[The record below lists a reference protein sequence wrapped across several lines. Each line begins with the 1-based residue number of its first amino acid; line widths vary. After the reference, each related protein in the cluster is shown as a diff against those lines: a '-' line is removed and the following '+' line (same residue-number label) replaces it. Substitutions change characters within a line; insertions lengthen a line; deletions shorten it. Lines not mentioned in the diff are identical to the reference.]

1 VRGQLIAAAR
11 DLFLKYGYRA
21 VSSRQ
26 VAAAAGANPAMIHY
40 YFGNKHGLYK
50 AMLEQA
56 IGPGVARLNAMLEA
70 PPEEASVARML
81 DTYMHILE
89 ANPWIPGLLLREVLM
104 PDGAFRDQFIR
115 DFGSRFAPR
124 VAELVRHE
132 TLSGH
137 LRKDLDP
144 RLAVVSFLSLGLF
157 PFIAMPVWTRAL
169 DVRSRNSSSS
179 SSSRTRC
186 GSSVKEFVHDRPQDR
201 LDRRD
206 PRSAPPRRL
215 RARFGA
221 RDARDARARPARADR
236 TGAGGDQDHARARG
250 ARVAQGDTLVELDS
264 TAIDAQL
271 AQARARAS
279 EARARL
285 AELEHGP
292 RAEQIAAARA
302 QLAEDEAR
310 VVVETKEYD
319 RQLDLVKRKLV
330 SQSNV
335 DRQRAARDGAIA
347 ARRRSAAQLEE
358 LETGTRSEQ
367 VDQARENV
375 ASSDAAVQ
383 SLEIDAARL
392 VIRAPR
398 KGFIDA
404 LPYKLG
410 ERPPQGAPV
419 VVMLADDAP
428 YARVYLP
435 EPLFSQMHVGDDVS
449 VQIDGADHA
458 YAGRVRFLS
467 AQAAFTPYYALTQRI
482 ARV

>member
-1 VRGQLIAAAR
+1 MAAPRRPRKTPARQPGRPSARTAQDVRGQLIAAAR

-169 DVRSRNSSSS
+169 
-179 SSSRTRC
+179 
-186 GSSVKEFVHDRPQDR
+186 ELR
-201 LDRRD
+201 LSQ
-206 PRSAPPRRL
+206 P
-215 RARFGA
+215 
-221 RDARDARARPARADR
+221 
-236 TGAGGDQDHARARG
+236 
-250 ARVAQGDTLVELDS
+250 LVE
-264 TAIDAQL
+264 QL
-271 AQARARAS
+271 IAHTLRIFREGVRA
-279 EARARL
+279 
-285 AELEHGP
+285 
-292 RAEQIAAARA
+292 
-302 QLAEDEAR
+302 
-310 VVVETKEYD
+310 
-319 RQLDLVKRKLV
+319 
-330 SQSNV
+330 
-335 DRQRAARDGAIA
+335 
-347 ARRRSAAQLEE
+347 
-358 LETGTRSEQ
+358 
-367 VDQARENV
+367 
-375 ASSDAAVQ
+375 
-383 SLEIDAARL
+383 
-392 VIRAPR
+392 
-398 KGFIDA
+398 
-404 LPYKLG
+404 
-410 ERPPQGAPV
+410 
-419 VVMLADDAP
+419 
-428 YARVYLP
+428 
-435 EPLFSQMHVGDDVS
+435 
-449 VQIDGADHA
+449 
-458 YAGRVRFLS
+458 
-467 AQAAFTPYYALTQRI
+467 
-482 ARV
+482 